1 MDGRLHLAADEK
13 AGREVAELAGAHAFH
28 LDLRDRARPA
38 ALVAE
43 IEKELGPIAGLVNN
57 AAVRREAIL
66 AMTSD
71 ADWDEVLEV
80 NLGGTF
86 RCCRAVLPG
95 MVYRRRG
102 SIVNISSRSATAGLP
117 GQSAYAASKAG
128 LLGLSYSLA
137 REVGRKGV
145 RVNVIVPGFV
155 ATELTAGLAPA
166 AVAKLRDT
174 ECLPAGTAPG
184 DVARRWA
191 SCSRTAPPPS
201 PDRPWPWIPERRHDL
216 GRRRASAKP
225 RPRPQVVPPHA
236 PEQGGSAAGWDRST

>member
-1 MDGRLHLAADEK
+1 MVSAPTLAGPHVALVTGGSRGIGRAIVQALTGEGWTVAFTWSSDEK

-28 LDLRDRARPA
+28 LDLRVRARPA

-43 IEKELGPIAGLVNN
+43 IEKELGPISGLVNN

-102 SIVNISSRSATAGLP
+102 SIVSISSRSASAGLP

-155 ATELTAGLAPA
+155 ATELTEGLPPA
-166 AVAKLRDT
+166 AVTKLRET

-184 DVARRWA
+184 DVAQA
-191 SCSRTAPPPS
+191 VCFLLS
-201 PDRPWPWIPERRHDL
+201 D
-216 GRRRASAKP
+216 RASAITG
-225 RPRPQVVPPHA
+225 QALAVDSGA
-236 PEQGGSAAGWDRST
+236 SA

>member
-1 MDGRLHLAADEK
+1 MSAPPATGPRIALVTGGSRGIGRAIVQALVADAWTVAFTWSTDERAARD
-13 AGREVAELAGAHAFH
+13 VAEEAGAHPFH
-28 LDLRDRARPA
+28 LDLRDRARPG
-38 ALVAE
+38 ALVLE
-43 IEKELGPIAGLVNN
+43 IEKALGPLSGLVNN

-117 GQSAYAASKAG
+117 GQSVYAASKAG

-155 ATELTAGLAPA
+155 ATELTAALPPA

-174 ECLPAGTAPG
+174 ECLPAGTAPS
-184 DVARRWA
+184 DVAQAVSFLMSDRAAAITGQALAVDSGA
-191 SCSRTAPPPS
+191 SS
-201 PDRPWPWIPERRHDL
+201 
-216 GRRRASAKP
+216 
-225 RPRPQVVPPHA
+225 
-236 PEQGGSAAGWDRST
+236 

>member
-1 MDGRLHLAADEK
+1 VTPAPVAGHPVALVTGGGRGIGRAIVHALAADGWAVALTWSSDEGS
-13 AGREVAELAGAHAFH
+13 ARAVAEETGARAFW

-43 IEKELGPIAGLVNN
+43 VEEELGPVSGLVNN
-57 AAVRREAIL
+57 AAVRREGIL

-102 SIVNISSRSATAGLP
+102 SIVSISSRSAMAGLP

-128 LLGLSYSLA
+128 LLGLTHSLA

-145 RVNVIVPGFV
+145 RVNVVVPGFV
-155 ATELTAGLAPA
+155 ATELTAALPPP

-184 DVARRWA
+184 DVAQA
-191 SCSRTAPPPS
+191 VSFLLS
-201 PDRPWPWIPERRHDL
+201 DRAAAITGQAIAVDA
-216 GRRRASAKP
+216 GASA
-225 RPRPQVVPPHA
+225 
-236 PEQGGSAAGWDRST
+236 

>member
-1 MDGRLHLAADEK
+1 MVSAPGVAGPRVALVTGGSRGIGRAIVQALAGEGWTVAFTWSSDEK

-38 ALVAE
+38 ALIAE

-102 SIVNISSRSATAGLP
+102 SIVNISSRSAAAGLP

-137 REVGRKGV
+137 REVGRKGL

-155 ATELTAGLAPA
+155 ATELTAGLPPA

-184 DVARRWA
+184 DVANA
-191 SCSRTAPPPS
+191 VCFLLS
-201 PDRPWPWIPERRHDL
+201 DRAAAITGQALAVDS
-216 GRRRASAKP
+216 GASA
-225 RPRPQVVPPHA
+225 
-236 PEQGGSAAGWDRST
+236 

>member
-1 MDGRLHLAADEK
+1 MSTPPAAPRVALVTGGSRGIGRAIVQALVAEGWTVAFTWSSNEK
-13 AGREVAELAGAHAFH
+13 AGREVAELTGAHAFP

-43 IEKELGPIAGLVNN
+43 VEKGLGPISGLVNN

-102 SIVNISSRSATAGLP
+102 AIVTISSRSATAGLP
-117 GQSAYAASKAG
+117 GQSVYAASKAG
-128 LLGLSYSLA
+128 LLGLTYSLA

-145 RVNVIVPGFV
+145 RVNVVVPGFV
-155 ATELTAGLAPA
+155 ATELTAALPPA
-166 AVAKLRDT
+166 AVAKLRET
-174 ECLPAGTAPG
+174 ECLPAGTAPS
-184 DVARRWA
+184 DVASA
-191 SCSRTAPPPS
+191 VCFLMS
-201 PDRPWPWIPERRHDL
+201 DRAAAITGQALAVDS
-216 GRRRASAKP
+216 GASA
-225 RPRPQVVPPHA
+225 
-236 PEQGGSAAGWDRST
+236 

>member
-1 MDGRLHLAADEK
+1 VVSAPPVAGPRVALVTGGSRGIGRAIVQALAGEGWTVAFTWASDEK
-13 AGREVAELAGAHAFH
+13 AGREVAEIAGAHAFH

-102 SIVNISSRSATAGLP
+102 SIVNISSRSASAGLP

-128 LLGLSYSLA
+128 LLGLSHSLA

-155 ATELTAGLAPA
+155 ATELTASLAPA

-174 ECLPAGTAPG
+174 ECLPAGTAPAN
-184 DVARRWA
+184 VAHA
-191 SCSRTAPPPS
+191 VGFLLS
-201 PDRPWPWIPERRHDL
+201 DRAAAITGQALAVDS
-216 GRRRASAKP
+216 GASA
-225 RPRPQVVPPHA
+225 
-236 PEQGGSAAGWDRST
+236 

>member
-1 MDGRLHLAADEK
+1 MSTAPATGPRIALVTGGSRGIGRAIVQALVADAWTVAFTWSSDEK
-13 AGREVAELAGAHAFH
+13 AAREVAAQAGAHAFH
-28 LDLRDRARPA
+28 LDLRDRTRPA
-38 ALVAE
+38 ALVLE
-43 IEKELGPIAGLVNN
+43 VEKGLGPISGLVNN

-117 GQSAYAASKAG
+117 GQSVYAASKAG

-145 RVNVIVPGFV
+145 RVNVVVPGFV
-155 ATELTAGLAPA
+155 ATELTAGLPPA

-174 ECLPAGTAPG
+174 ECLPAGTAPS
-184 DVARRWA
+184 DVAQA
-191 SCSRTAPPPS
+191 VSFLLS
-201 PDRPWPWIPERRHDL
+201 DRAAAITGQALAVDS
-216 GRRRASAKP
+216 GASA
-225 RPRPQVVPPHA
+225 
-236 PEQGGSAAGWDRST
+236 